1 MELRIGIALESIRGS
16 ITVCQL
22 SEEICVSSRVGHTGR
37 QKADADW
44 CEGFWNL
51 DSIDSRLQN
60 PWNPK
65 LPRKWRPLKWP
76 TSVPVDTHI
85 VYSVCIYYIGWVT
98 WFLQSFSLFS
108 VFLLDY
114 ILCRFLSCKF
124 SLPLRSQS
132 VPGIKGYAISA
143 YTIEHV
149 HRYIKKRGDSPGSR
163 NLMRTWIMSL
173 NCVVS

>member
-1 MELRIGIALESIRGS
+1 
-16 ITVCQL
+16 
-22 SEEICVSSRVGHTGR
+22 VGHTGWEKGPLTDGKGFR
-37 QKADADW
+37 DSGTQDSKLQTPQNRETLSCHLSGGPQVAHLRPRW
-44 CEGFWNL
+44 HTYRTYRTYVFVCVRVCESF
-51 DSIDSRLQN
+51 R
-60 PWNPK
+60 
-65 LPRKWRPLKWP
+65 
-76 TSVPVDTHI
+76 
-85 VYSVCIYYIGWVT
+85 WVT
-98 WFLQSFSLFS
+98 WFLQSFNSYF
-108 VFLLDY
+108 FDY

-149 HRYIKKRGDSPGSR
+149 HLHIYSHICCIYTYIHICIYIKKRGDSPGSR